1 MKSVQQMMEDLPKEE
16 RQCESHGVYTSVNY
30 IGNVWSRCPECTK
43 EENRREE
50 ERQAR
55 LERMESRRRWE
66 SRLGESGI
74 PPRFQDRTLDR
85 FVATHP
91 AQERALEFARKYAD
105 QFNDVAQVGRCALFV
120 GRPGTGKTHLAA
132 GIGLQIM
139 KDGRS
144 VLFTTVMRAVRRVKD
159 SWGRGSTESE
169 SQAISALT
177 YPDLLILDE
186 VGVQFGSDFER
197 NTLFDVLNERYEKRK
212 PTILLSNLP
221 KDELVGFLGER
232 VFDRMREDG
241 GQFIPFDWDSYRAKR

>member
-1 MKSVQQMMEDLPKEE
+1 MKSLQEMMEDLPKEQ
-16 RQCESHGVYTSVNY
+16 RQCETHGEYTSVNY
-30 IGNVWSRCPECTK
+30 ISNVWSHCPDCTK
-43 EENRREE
+43 EQNRREE

-55 LERMESRRRWE
+55 LERLEDRRRWE
-66 SRLGESGI
+66 SKLGGSGI
-74 PPRFQDRTLDR
+74 PLRFQDRTLDQ
-85 FVATHP
+85 FVVSHP

-105 QFNDVAQVGRCALFV
+105 QFNNVVQEGRCALFV

-159 SWGRGSTESE
+159 SWGKGSAESE
-169 SQAISALT
+169 SQAIYALT

-241 GQFIPFDWDSYRAKR
+241 GQFIPFDWDSYRAKQ